1 MSKNI
6 VTINNIDY
14 DLNSLSEEQSVL
26 YHVYETTSSLGVIE
40 YTNEALSNFIESQSN
55 TQTLIT

>member
-55 TQTLIT
+55 T